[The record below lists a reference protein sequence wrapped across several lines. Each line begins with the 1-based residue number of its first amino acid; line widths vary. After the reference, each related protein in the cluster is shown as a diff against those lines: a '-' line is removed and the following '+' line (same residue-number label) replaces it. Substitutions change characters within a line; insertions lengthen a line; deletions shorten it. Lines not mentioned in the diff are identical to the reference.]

1 MLVFQ
6 EDYLNPTFVFS
17 RNIYQQYLDLQMIT
31 DNDGHYINNSY
42 ESVKLL
48 RITEIHIQQ
57 QHDKYLYIV
66 LYFFQ
71 LYVLYYICVLF
82 VRYKLIIIIIIRN

>member
-17 RNIYQQYLDLQMIT
+17 RNIYQQYLDLKMIT

-57 QHDKYLYIV
+57 HDKYLYIG

-82 VRYKLIIIIIIRN
+82 VRYKVLIIIIMRN